1 MYDNVSLTAVS
12 EEEELMLAKLQRMDI
27 CSTSSIVNTRNY
39 NMTSYQIVI
48 RTSYLLLLE

>member
-27 CSTSSIVNTRNY
+27 CST
-39 NMTSYQIVI
+39 
-48 RTSYLLLLE
+48 YLTLDIIT